1 MWSDGIYLEQLTGFQ
16 NYWTCNS
23 FLEELNPTQIFIE
36 LNPNVQNNSSKM
48 FHIFG
53 LDQNPCQNCQ
63 TSMKDFLETMNEIF
77 GFLALIFNLRL

>member
-1 MWSDGIYLEQLTGFQ
+1 MWSVRIYLEPLTGFQ

-53 LDQNPCQNCQ
+53 LDQNPSQYYQ
-63 TSMKDFLETMNEIF
+63 TPLKTILETLDAFSRVICPSF
-77 GFLALIFNLRL
+77 I